1 MLITFYTEQT
11 KFLKPQNAIYYIDSI
26 SFYVSELE
34 MYFLHYA
41 FKMVLWLLMY
51 IDMTVY
57 IVNGVKSSFHFYIA
71 HCFSNTYDISVKFM
85 QCSHKTCIV
94 ITIYWYIAT
103 TSKCRHI
110 LSMLYNEIEGDRV
123 RERQLVCVCAYAS
136 ERKKIKKQSSESFI
150 CMYMWVK
157 S

>member
-1 MLITFYTEQT
+1 MPI
-11 KFLKPQNAIYYIDSI
+11 N
-26 SFYVSELE
+26 V
-34 MYFLHYA
+34 
-41 FKMVLWLLMY
+41 Y

-71 HCFSNTYDISVKFM
+71 HCFSDTYDISVKFM

-110 LSMLYNEIEGDRV
+110 LLMQYNEIKGDRV
-123 RERQLVCVCAYAS
+123 RESVGMYACLWWW
-136 ERKKIKKQSSESFI
+136 EKEDKETK
-150 CMYMWVK
+150 
-157 S
+157 